1 MLKRFTENKG
11 QGKSMHILFDS
22 VVSATLQISI
32 IDSLLIGV
40 IAYLIALPFIF
51 KKSLRNKVFYL
62 FVFLY
67 VSFSFFLT
75 IPIVLQP
82 CPNEL
87 MGIPERI
94 GFVSREIIWN
104 PLDSMLGVDSFRHFV
119 SLIGGNFLLLM
130 PIAVFILLK
139 KPAYSWKK
147 FLALSLGVSCG
158 IEFIQFVSNVVI
170 GYSLRTV
177 ETLDVLLN
185 VSGALL
191 CFFILKAVLTKRK
204 EKNVK

>member
-94 GFVSREIIWN
+94 GFVSMRNHLE
-104 PLDSMLGVDSFRHFV
+104 SFRF
-119 SLIGGNFLLLM
+119 N
-130 PIAVFILLK
+130 A
-139 KPAYSWKK
+139 W
-147 FLALSLGVSCG
+147 C
-158 IEFIQFVSNVVI
+158 
-170 GYSLRTV
+170 
-177 ETLDVLLN
+177 
-185 VSGALL
+185 
-191 CFFILKAVLTKRK
+191 
-204 EKNVK
+204 